1 MDYVTGV
8 DVSDGLCDVEE
19 DPHHFRLSHP
29 PLLLDETLNS
39 LGQVSVRA
47 VLHQQEVFVIIVLE
61 LPSVFM
67 EELVPI

>member
-8 DVSDGLCDVEE
+8 DVSGGLCDVEE

-29 PLLLDETLNS
+29 SLLLDETLNS